1 MTYVNQCD
9 RCLKV
14 FNVKLPWCISDTI
27 GHLCYKCEKE
37 WMKYQEY

>member
-14 FNVKLPWCISDTI
+14 FNVKMTVSDTI
-27 GHLCYKCEKE
+27 GHLCYKCEE
-37 WMKYQEY
+37 DWMKYQEY